1 MDRRRFLR
9 TTAVAASAAA
19 AASRPQRALAA
30 RDRPNI
36 LFCIAD
42 DLSWAHTS
50 AMGDPVV
57 RTPAFD
63 RVAEEGVL
71 FTHCFCSAPSCTP
84 SRGAILTGRNFWE
97 LDEGALLWSTLSTR
111 FAVYP
116 DLLARAG
123 HFIGVTRKGW
133 GPGDAKIG
141 GWGRNPAGPG
151 FKGFAE
157 FLQARPER
165 QPFCFWF
172 GSQDPHRPYEAGSG
186 LASGKRIE
194 DVRLPPFLPDA
205 PEVRSDI
212 LDYYVEVERYDRG
225 IGEMLALLEARRE
238 LDNTLVLITSD
249 NGMPFPRA
257 KTNLYDF
264 GTRMPLAVRW
274 PERVP
279 AGRRVTDFISHID
292 LAPTFLEAC
301 GIAPPEVMSGRSFLS
316 VLTSTRDGRVDPDR
330 DAAFTGRERHV
341 RHSDGGGY
349 PCRAIRTDQ
358 YLHIWNLKPER
369 WPAGEPDGYG
379 DVDGG
384 PTKAYMLGRPNDESV
399 AHYFELGFGRRPEE
413 ELYDLRSDPNQ
424 LTNVADRPQY
434 AAARQSLRARLEDRM
449 RSTGD
454 RRLTGGAEMWESLPY
469 YGRQGG

>member
-1 MDRRRFLR
+1 MDRRCFLR
-9 TTAVAASAAA
+9 TTAMAASAT
-19 AASRPQRALAA
+19 ASRSPGSSAA
-30 RDRPNI
+30 PDRPNL

-42 DLSWAHTS
+42 DLSWAHTG

-57 RTPAFD
+57 RTPMFD

-97 LDEGALLWSTLSTR
+97 LDAGALLWSTLSTR
-111 FAVYP
+111 FTVYP
-116 DLLARAG
+116 DLLAEAG
-123 HFIGVTRKGW
+123 YFVGLTRKGW
-133 GPGDAKIG
+133 GPGDAKAG
-141 GWGRNPAGPG
+141 GWTRNPTGPG
-151 FKGFAE
+151 FKTFAD
-157 FLQARPER
+157 FLQARPEG

-172 GSQDPHRPYEAGSG
+172 GSQDPHRPYEVGSG
-186 LASGKRIE
+186 VARGM
-194 DVRLPPFLPDA
+194 DPDAVRLPPFLPDV

-212 LDYYVEVERYDRG
+212 CDYYFEAERYDRE
-225 IGEMLALLEARRE
+225 IGEMLALLEARGE
-238 LDNTLVLITSD
+238 LDNTLVVITSD

-274 PERVP
+274 PARVP
-279 AGRRVTDFISHID
+279 AGRRVTDFIGHID

-301 GIAPPEVMSGRSFLS
+301 GLEAPPEMSGRSFLN
-316 VLTSTRDGRVDPDR
+316 VLTSTREGRVDPRR
-330 DAAFTGRERHV
+330 DCVFTGRERHV

-358 YLHIWNLKPER
+358 YLYIRNLKPER

-384 PTKAYMLGRPNDESV
+384 PTKTYMLEHRDEEGV
-399 AHYFELGFGRRPEE
+399 ARYFELGFGRRPGE

-424 LTNVADRPQY
+424 LTNVADQPAY
-434 AAARQSLRARLEDRM
+434 AAIRQALRARLEGRM

-454 RRLTGGAEMWESLPY
+454 RRLTGGAEMWEALPY
-469 YGRQGG
+469 YARPAR